1 MIKHSNDFIKIKA
14 ELQKVGSG
22 YSYKNRIQSITNKIF
37 TLFESGLLTS
47 DEYHELCDIVIK
59 INMESIK

>member
-1 MIKHSNDFIKIKA
+1 MIKRSNDFIKIKA
-14 ELQKVGSG
+14 ELQKAGSG